1 MGGARAPCVNRL
13 VEAHPAADEERRHCD
28 IGIDLEGELV
38 EVVHDCTCRLAA
50 GRAGFREGG
59 AQLSSGASVPK
70 RTASSSHSRSI
81 ASGVSSRISSLARW
95 RNAPRSSSPSAYSTS
110 ISRSEEHTSE
120 LQSLMRISY
129 AVFC

>member
-70 RTASSSHSRSI
+70 RTAYPSHSRSI
-81 ASGVSSRISSLARW
+81 ASGVWSRISSLAHW
-95 RNAPRSSSPSAYSTS
+95 PNAPRPSSPSGSPPRIQNSTAYGV
-110 ISRSEEHTSE
+110 SRSPANTEKR
-120 LQSLMRISY
+120 LVR
-129 AVFC
+129 